1 METVGDHEHWKNYV
15 FLLYF
20 FFIFLV
26 FCSLQVMEIG
36 LLLSLVCQHSNQG
49 LVMKHDTL
57 ASSLIDSNVNL
68 K

>member
-36 LLLSLVCQHSNQG
+36 LLFFMVCQHSNQR
-49 LVMKHDTL
+49 LVMEHDML
-57 ASSLIDSNVNL
+57 ASSLINSNVNL